1 MSKHWQTGC
10 AGSTLNEFTLENVTA
25 ALSVTSRG
33 SHGRAQSAFA
43 FSSRRA
49 STALCFGAGKKHTLK
64 EAFRTGYHAEPV
76 AFKNLMTHGSA
87 IRIAFRTSLRS
98 SSL

>member
-10 AGSTLNEFTLENVTA
+10 AGSALNEFTLENVTA
-25 ALSVTSRG
+25 ALSVASRG

-43 FSSRRA
+43 LRSRRA
-49 STALCFGAGKKHTLK
+49 STALWFGAGKKHTLK
-64 EAFRTGYHAEPV
+64 EAFRKGCPAEPV

>member
-1 MSKHWQTGC
+1 M
-10 AGSTLNEFTLENVTA
+10 
-25 ALSVTSRG
+25 
-33 SHGRAQSAFA
+33 AFA
-43 FSSRRA
+43 LRSRRA

-64 EAFRTGYHAEPV
+64 EAFRREYPAEPV